1 MSAATAIQP
10 RTPNP
15 TVPAYVAAKE
25 FLASIKMMQS
35 HLWLRLTL
43 LLAIVV
49 GFFYN
54 LHAIPLFDLDEG
66 AFSEATREMLLRGDF
81 ISPYLNGVPRFDKPV
96 FIHWLQA
103 ASVTLFGFS
112 EFALRLPSALA
123 ASLWVAAVY
132 AFLRTLKAER
142 IALFAAIAMATSLEI
157 PIIAKAATADA
168 VLNLFITCAML
179 AAYLFHHTRRRPW
192 LYASFLL
199 MGLGFLTKGPVAVVI
214 PAATTFMFYVSKK
227 EVRAWLSSAFN
238 PIGIAIFLAV
248 ALPWYIAQYLHQGEA
263 FIDGFF
269 LKHNIDRFQDAMEGH
284 SGNVLYYF
292 PVVLLGVLP
301 YTSVLLSTLSRVK
314 SLWRDDLGRYALLW
328 FGFVFIFFSIS
339 STKLPH
345 YIVYGY
351 GGLLILMALSSERL
365 PGRGWLLLPPLLLF
379 LALLSLP
386 EVIGFAL
393 PTLRDA
399 YVHDMLAHYTEYFTA
414 GYRWFFLAAAA
425 VTVYFM
431 IDTRLPKLSKL
442 YASGLLTVLGFSAF
456 VMPVVGALQQA
467 PIKEAALFAKQHD
480 YSVVMW
486 RLNTPSFDVYSER
499 LVEKRDPR
507 PDDVVLTKSIY
518 LSQLGK
524 VDVLYQKNGISLV
537 RLLPDTA
544 PH

>member
-1 MSAATAIQP
+1 
-10 RTPNP
+10 
-15 TVPAYVAAKE
+15 
-25 FLASIKMMQS
+25 MMQS
-35 HLWLRLTL
+35 HLWLRATL

-168 VLNLFITCAML
+168 VLNLFITSAML
-179 AAYLFHHTRRRPW
+179 TAYLFHHTRRRSW

-214 PAATTFMFYVSKK
+214 PAATTFMFYLSKK
-227 EVRAWLSSAFN
+227 ELRAWLSSAFN

-301 YTSVLLSTLSRVK
+301 YTSVLFTTLSRVK
-314 SLWRDDLGRYALLW
+314 NLWRDNLGRYALLW
-328 FGFVFIFFSIS
+328 FGFVFIFFSFS
-339 STKLPH
+339 GTKLPH

-351 GGLLILMALSSERL
+351 GGLFILMALSSERL
-365 PGRGWLLLPPLLLF
+365 PGRRWLLLPPLLLF

-399 YVHDMLAHYTEYFTA
+399 YVRDMLAHYTEYFTW
-414 GYRWFFLAAAA
+414 GYRCFFLAAA
-425 VTVYFM
+425 VISVFFM
-431 IDTRLPKLSKL
+431 IDARLPKLSKL
-442 YASGLLTVLGFSAF
+442 FASGLLTVLGFSAF
-456 VMPVVGALQQA
+456 VMPVIGALQQA

-486 RLNTPSFDVYSER
+486 RLNTPSFDVYSKR

-507 PDDVVLTKSIY
+507 PGDVVLTKSIY
-518 LSQLGK
+518 LSHLGK
-524 VDVLYQKNGISLV
+524 VEVLYQKNGISLV
-537 RLLPDTA
+537 RLLTDTA